1 MALTNGELQKMLKG
15 HTDERPRKVADRD
28 GLMALW
34 RASGKVSFVYRYRYN
49 GKQAEVKLGEYT
61 GNDAGLRLADARRKA
76 EKCRAWLNEGHN
88 PAIMLRVIKDERL
101 KPVTVQDALEYW
113 IENYGKVNRQTIAR
127 DVSQLKKWIFPTVG
141 DLPISNCDTRQWLQ
155 AFEPYSKSAPV
166 CAGMTFQ
173 LCKQALKFCR
183 VRRYAS
189 SNALDDLSLTDIG
202 KTSSRRDRV
211 LSMSELRDINNWTM
225 QPATS
230 PYYSH
235 LTRLILAFGCR
246 TKELR
251 VSLVREWDLDTQVWT
266 VPKEHS
272 KSGAKI
278 SRPIPDAV
286 LPLIRYLIDMVDG
299 KPDRP
304 LLGEIKQQPT
314 VSKYPGRIREILG
327 HKENWTFHDLRRSVA
342 THLNENGIP
351 PHVVEVI
358 LGHALPGVMAHYVH
372 TSRLSEQKAAL
383 ELWQCML
390 SGEAGDNVVTLAR
403 PLKSGNS

>member
-166 CAGMTFQ
+166 CAGSW
-173 LCKQALKFCR
+173 LECYAKQKLNSEAST
-183 VRRYAS
+183 RRQ
-189 SNALDDLSLTDIG
+189 TDTG
-202 KTSSRRDRV
+202 ATAGFPRR
-211 LSMSELRDINNWTM
+211 
-225 QPATS
+225 
-230 PYYSH
+230 
-235 LTRLILAFGCR
+235 
-246 TKELR
+246 
-251 VSLVREWDLDTQVWT
+251 
-266 VPKEHS
+266 
-272 KSGAKI
+272 
-278 SRPIPDAV
+278 
-286 LPLIRYLIDMVDG
+286 
-299 KPDRP
+299 PDR
-304 LLGEIKQQPT
+304 
-314 VSKYPGRIREILG
+314 R
-327 HKENWTFHDLRRSVA
+327 
-342 THLNENGIP
+342 
-351 PHVVEVI
+351 
-358 LGHALPGVMAHYVH
+358 
-372 TSRLSEQKAAL
+372 
-383 ELWQCML
+383 
-390 SGEAGDNVVTLAR
+390 
-403 PLKSGNS
+403 